1 LREWTTTDCRNTPS
15 TTNPED
21 EEIVDASGKKAT
33 LRCRNSVKRRNP
45 WMMMMMMIMMMIMNA
60 YSVNIDEPHMLR
72 LYLLKDERLLNKF
85 ETK

>member
-21 EEIVDASGKKAT
+21 EEIADAPGKKAK

-45 WMMMMMMIMMMIMNA
+45 WMMMMMMMIA